1 MKLLKQTI
9 PFMTHMIYASS
20 SSSNTMNTAAA
31 FIHQS
36 KYTYRTISRSLS
48 VSKLQSNYN
57 NDSSVC
63 DVSSDNIKVPDL
75 VNTKGSATILR
86 NYNKLKNASGKDM
99 KLGEC
104 MGADT
109 SIIVFLRHLA

>member
-1 MKLLKQTI
+1 MKFKQTI
-9 PFMTHMIYASS
+9 IPFMRIAS

-36 KYTYRTISRSLS
+36 KYSYRTVRSLS
-48 VSKLQSNYN
+48 VSRLQSTN

-63 DVSSDNIKVPDL
+63 DISSDIKVPDL

-86 NYNKLKNASGKDM
+86 NYNKLKNVNGEDI
-99 KLGEC
+99 KLGDC
-104 MGADT
+104 MGRDT

>member
-1 MKLLKQTI
+1 MKFKQTI
-9 PFMTHMIYASS
+9 IPFMRIIYAS

-36 KYTYRTISRSLS
+36 KYSYRTVRSLS
-48 VSKLQSNYN
+48 ISKLQSNN

-63 DVSSDNIKVPDL
+63 DVSSDIKVPDL

-86 NYNKLKNASGKDM
+86 NYNKLKNVNGDNM
-99 KLGEC
+99 KLGDC
-104 MGADT
+104 MGTDT